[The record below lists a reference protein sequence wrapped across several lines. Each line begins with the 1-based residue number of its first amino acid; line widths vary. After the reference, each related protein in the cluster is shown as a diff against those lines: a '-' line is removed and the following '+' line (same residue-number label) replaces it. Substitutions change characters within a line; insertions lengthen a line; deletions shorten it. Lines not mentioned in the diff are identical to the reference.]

1 MPEREIRFG
10 FITGYGAE
18 YSLLF
23 IIFAGSLTFF
33 ILAGNPN
40 DEDTTTRYQRN
51 GSLAHCRTGVAGFDR
66 RSTCSR
72 TYDAKSYESV
82 LWGTYPSDED
92 IKIEMDA
99 VLDVLVRHGIEVL
112 RPEPIANYNQ
122 IFARDVAFAID
133 DKLFV
138 SNLIADRAR
147 ESEAFSPIWDCV
159 GESHLVR
166 LSEDIHAE
174 GGDILLYD
182 DILFIGTYLQ
192 KDYPS
197 FKTART
203 NARAVDFFREFFP
216 HKTIIPIE
224 LIKHDTDPM
233 RSVLHLDCA
242 FQPVGRGRAIVY
254 RQGFLHSESF
264 GLITE
269 IFGGR
274 DNLFEITP
282 EEAYMMNTNIF
293 SISPDTVISERNFV
307 RLNNHLREAWG
318 MTVEE
323 VPYAEISKQGGLLR
337 CSTMPLVRE

>member
-1 MPEREIRFG
+1 MMKILPHVTNETAPLRTVVLG
-10 FITGYGAE
+10 LPDSTGGAP
-18 YSLLF
+18 
-23 IIFAGSLTFF
+23 A
-33 ILAGNPN
+33 LA
-40 DEDTTTRYQRN
+40 D
-51 GSLAHCRTGVAGFDR
+51 
-66 RSTCSR
+66 
-72 TYDAKSYESV
+72 TYDAKSHESV
-82 LWGTYPSDED
+82 LRGTYPSDED

-159 GESHLVR
+159 GERHLVR

-293 SISPDTVISERNFV
+293 SISPDTVISEQNFV
-307 RLNNHLREAWG
+307 RLNKHLREAWG